1 MKILRTRVEP
11 VVEDAQKEHWEPLNS
26 NPNCPGG
33 AAICIMIGR
42 MVKKLDLLESNHGCG
57 LNGTDYP
64 EKGIPKRKSH
74 NVTRS
79 IFDA

>member
-11 VVEDAQKEHWEPLNS
+11 VVETRRRNTGSRSIQIRTARGERR
-26 NPNCPGG
+26 CV
-33 AAICIMIGR
+33 IIGR